1 VPGSLRIM
9 CPPTILLGAKN
20 MNMTSRRS
28 FSWWQFFLALG
39 AILLCGS
46 ALAQDA
52 CSLQCSNKEA
62 AWCDGSEMVCP
73 FSYQACMQQCEGSPS
88 HPAVVGPPPP
98 LPCQI
103 AQNALRPCTSQ
114 AQASV
119 PTGVDASL
127 VGTWEIVTPTP
138 AGTARWVWEIYK
150 NGTYSFHAEG
160 PGAAPAH
167 SGTFAAAKGH
177 YILNS
182 TTTTWNDTGTYQL
195 TDSLT
200 LVATGKL
207 GTGTWHRVQSKVT
220 SHGQSQPITIR
231 K

>member
-1 VPGSLRIM
+1 
-9 CPPTILLGAKN
+9 
-20 MNMTSRRS
+20 MNMTCRRS
-28 FSWWQFFLALG
+28 FSWWQFFPALA

-73 FSYQACMQQCEGSPS
+73 FSYQACMQQCEGSSS
-88 HPAVVGPPPP
+88 HTTVIGPPRP

-103 AQNALRPCTSQ
+103 AQNALRPCTGQ

-119 PTGVDASL
+119 PKGVDASL

-138 AGTARWVWEIYK
+138 GGTARWVWEIYK

-167 SGTFAAAKGH
+167 SGTFAAANGH

-182 TTTTWNDTGTYQL
+182 TTMTWNDTGTYQL
-195 TDSLT
+195 TDSAT
-200 LVATGKL
+200 LVSTGKL
-207 GTGTWHRVQSKVT
+207 GAGTWHRVQVQPKVPP
-220 SHGQSQPITIR
+220 HVQSQPITIR